1 MSRNNATFV
10 TNEQLGFLKE
20 MDSWL
25 SKEPWQSEVEL
36 QTAMEVRNL
45 ITKIE
50 SKGYYYEDGHC
61 YDCAQK
67 KLEYENMMCQDD
79 RRNALKQKIDSHC

>member
-10 TNEQLGFLKE
+10 TKEQLKFLKE

-25 SKEPWQSEVEL
+25 SKEPWQSHTEL
-36 QTAMEVRNL
+36 ETANEVRTL

-50 SKGYYYEDGHC
+50 SKGYYYEDEAEFLNLMRSEFIEH
-61 YDCAQK
+61 K
-67 KLEYENMMCQDD
+67 KNG
-79 RRNALKQKIDSHC
+79 